1 MMNEIRAG
9 TSGNDM
15 ITVGNNN
22 NVIVGHDGNDIINSG
37 SEDDQ
42 ICGGNGND
50 MINGED
56 GDDRLVGDSFV
67 CKGEGEVGPGSAPG
81 TNNITIGPG
90 NDVITHGNALYDYSY
105 RIKDFLDCGCGDD
118 TVMLNIIIDHDE
130 AANCDH
136 INPE

>member
-9 TSGNDM
+9 TSGDDM
-15 ITVGNNN
+15 ITAGNNS

-50 MINGED
+50 KIKGED

-67 CKGEGEVGPGSAPG
+67 CKGEAGPGSPPG
-81 TNNITIGPG
+81 TDIITIGPG
-90 NDVITHGNALYDYSY
+90 NDVITHGNAWYDYSNGN
-105 RIKDFLDCGCGDD
+105 KDFFDCG
-118 TVMLNIIIDHDE
+118 
-130 AANCDH
+130 
-136 INPE
+136 